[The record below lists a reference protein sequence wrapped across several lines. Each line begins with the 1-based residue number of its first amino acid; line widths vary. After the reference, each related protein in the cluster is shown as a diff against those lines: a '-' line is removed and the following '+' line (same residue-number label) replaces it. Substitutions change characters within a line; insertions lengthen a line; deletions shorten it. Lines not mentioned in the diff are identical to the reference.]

1 MLGFQTYYIDFSNIL
16 DIYFYPLKSKWGTT
30 LKLNWLFER
39 IKKITM
45 LCYKNIYTMHMI
57 NILKIYFRFL
67 NISF

>member
-16 DIYFYPLKSKWGTT
+16 DIYFYPLKSK

-39 IKKITM
+39 IKKIDHVM
-45 LCYKNIYTMHMI
+45 LQKCIYYVI

>member
-39 IKKITM
+39 IKKIDHVM
-45 LCYKNIYTMHMI
+45 LQKYIFYVI